1 MMTMEPYAEFRV
13 KTSRILLRTPDG
25 NDIFIDI
32 SPGSSFGAEHT
43 TTRLCIRGI
52 GEIFREG
59 GMNKVL
65 DFGCGSGVLSLC
77 AAALGAKDVLGI
89 DVDPIAIKE
98 SMINSEINKLN
109 GRIRV
114 LNCSIADVSGEFDF
128 IIANIVTGELLRYT
142 EYFISLLNKGGV
154 LLVSGISELNKEMAI
169 SEFCS
174 AGFRLHK
181 EFFEGGWV
189 AIWFDYISQ

>member
-1 MMTMEPYAEFRV
+1 MEPYAEFRL

-59 GMNKVL
+59 GINKVL

-77 AAALGAKDVLGI
+77 AAALGAKEVLGI
-89 DVDPIAIKE
+89 DIDPIAVKE
-98 SMINSEINKLN
+98 SMFNSEINKLN
-109 GRIRV
+109 SKMR
-114 LNCSIADVSGEFDF
+114 LQQASIEDIDGKFDL
-128 IIANIVTGELLRYT
+128 IVANIVTYDLLKYL
-142 EYFISLLNKGGV
+142 EVIKSVLDKNGI

-169 SEFCS
+169 SGFCS

>member
-32 SPGSSFGAEHT
+32 SPGSSFGAEHS
-43 TTRLCIRGI
+43 TTRLCVRGVE
-52 GEIFREG
+52 EIFRTRHI
-59 GMNKVL
+59 NKVL

-77 AAALGAKDVLGI
+77 AAALGATEVLGI
-89 DVDPIAIKE
+89 DIDPVAVNE

-109 GRIRV
+109 SKMR
-114 LNCSIADVSGEFDF
+114 LQQASIEDIDGKFDL
-128 IIANIVTGELLRYT
+128 IVANIVTYDLLKYV
-142 EYFISLLNKGGV
+142 EVIKSVLDKNGI

-169 SEFCS
+169 S
-174 AGFRLHK
+174 GFTRSGFQFHK
-181 EFFEGGWV
+181 EFVEDGWV
-189 AIWFDYISQ
+189 ALWFDDISQ